1 MGSES
6 ERLGTSMRKDFHVLC
21 YEDHTEMLL
30 KSGSGSVETFLY
42 ACQKPGC
49 FVCYDRSQGY
59 FINKQDGGKTQPE
72 DIKPRVSCPHD
83 GHLMYL
89 AEVRPERR
97 SFRLWKCPECNTIRT
112 NEELSDAAASSG

>member
-1 MGSES
+1 M
-6 ERLGTSMRKDFHVLC
+6 VP
-21 YEDHTEMLL
+21 
-30 KSGSGSVETFLY
+30 KSRSDPVETFLY

-49 FVCYDRSQGY
+49 FVCYDSAQGY
-59 FINKQDGGKTQPE
+59 FINKQDADTTEQE
-72 DIKPRVSCPHD
+72 ISPRVSCRND

-89 AEVRPERR
+89 AELRPERK